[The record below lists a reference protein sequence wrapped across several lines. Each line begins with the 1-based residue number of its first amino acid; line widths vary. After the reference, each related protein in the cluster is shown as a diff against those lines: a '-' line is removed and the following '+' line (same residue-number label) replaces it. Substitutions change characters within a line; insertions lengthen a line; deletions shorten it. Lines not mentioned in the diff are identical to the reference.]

1 MYRYIAFWAGFH
13 LLQDQAYFW
22 QTDLFWH
29 ENIVVLLSLLI
40 GPSFS
45 RNNICKK
52 SRFVEQKRFLYH
64 SYNDALSFT
73 VASLALKWIRRWTGL
88 IRVCFVVTLVPY
100 EVGQFFLFPSLFL
113 ILSKTKTSYVVSVN
127 IGQKV
132 TRGGL
137 ETSELH
143 CTKNAFCWV
152 PLSNIIFKLQVS
164 AGPSH
169 VAIFYEMKGNWQD
182 GK

>member
-1 MYRYIAFWAGFH
+1 METSLCCCFCWLDLHFRETTYAKNLGLLNEKGFFIIH
-13 LLQDQAYFW
+13 IMTLNPV
-22 QTDLFWH
+22 T
-29 ENIVVLLSLLI
+29 
-40 GPSFS
+40 
-45 RNNICKK
+45 
-52 SRFVEQKRFLYH
+52 
-64 SYNDALSFT
+64 
-73 VASLALKWIRRWTGL
+73 SLALKWLKRWTDR